1 MSTDDI
7 NVIVT
12 TTRQLSMVA
21 PDPAWADQLRAR
33 CRTKITQRT
42 KPSSQSARPRIPGN
56 SIIATAVLGSFSAL
70 YLLSVV
76 YDVVRLY
83 GEP

>member
-7 NVIVT
+7 NAIVT
-12 TTRQLSMVA
+12 TTRRLSMVA

-33 CRTKITQRT
+33 CRTKITQRA
-42 KPSSQSARPRIPGN
+42 KPPSQPARSRIPVD

-76 YDVVRLY
+76 YDVIRLY
-83 GEP
+83 REP